1 MPWTGTLPQMHWP
14 LSLKKNKKSIHVQA
28 IERAL
33 KGSKEA
39 ENVEEMRR
47 SPWISLALGSG
58 KPPRTVIKS
67 RDPARPEA

>member
-14 LSLKKNKKSIHVQA
+14 HGTKRAISIHFQA

-39 ENVEEMRR
+39 ENVEEMRL
-47 SPWISLALGSG
+47 SAWISLAFSSG